1 MDDKVLKFKLETL
14 LQEMKFLEADLEYH
28 KTLLQSTH
36 RSFSNHYGQRTK
48 KMGVAERIRERSQ
61 KNRQT
66 PPPPPGAKY
75 KPSKKNKEIYKKI
88 ATVAHPDKLLHLSE
102 EEREEKQR
110 QFMAASD
117 AVNNNMMLTLHQ
129 IAKDI
134 GVSMDAP
141 TPEDIIL
148 FEAELNTLRNK
159 IVDLEGNWVWHYASA
174 ETDEQKEEIMKRY
187 IYFIL
192 TTLPK

>member
-1 MDDKVLKFKLETL
+1 
-14 LQEMKFLEADLEYH
+14 
-28 KTLLQSTH
+28 
-36 RSFSNHYGQRTK
+36 
-48 KMGVAERIRERSQ
+48 MGVAERIRERSQ

-117 AVNNNMMLTLHQ
+117 AVNNNM
-129 IAKDI
+129 
-134 GVSMDAP
+134 
-141 TPEDIIL
+141 
-148 FEAELNTLRNK
+148 